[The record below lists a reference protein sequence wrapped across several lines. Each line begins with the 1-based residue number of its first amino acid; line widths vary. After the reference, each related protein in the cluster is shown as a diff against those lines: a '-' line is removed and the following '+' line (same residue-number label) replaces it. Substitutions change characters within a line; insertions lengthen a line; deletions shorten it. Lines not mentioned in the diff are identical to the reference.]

1 MRTLLA
7 SLLAAMVLLVSASAA
22 GARPIDSVHYAPY
35 SDAAAAVTSTN
46 TAAGNSSSGGT
57 EWYVYGL
64 IALGGLI
71 VVGGVTYAVY
81 TTTHRPGPH
90 RPVGVH

>member
-7 SLLAAMVLLVSASAA
+7 TLLAAMVLLVSASAA
-22 GARPIDSVHYAPY
+22 VARPADSVQYVPY
-35 SDAAAAVTSTN
+35 SDAAAAVTATN
-46 TAAGNSSSGGT
+46 TSTANSSSGGT

-64 IALGGLI
+64 VALGGL
-71 VVGGVTYAVY
+71 VLVGGVTYAVY
-81 TTTHRPGPH
+81 TTAHRPGPH